1 MEINVFDT
9 YVKAKDGHV
18 MHFDVY
24 TEKKNNKLE
33 KALEYAKEWL
43 KSIGEEKA
51 EVTQRE
57 CRFCHTQVT
66 TKEIE
71 NEITKKGYYIYK
83 MSGCP

>member
-24 TEKKNNKLE
+24 TKDDKKIE
-33 KALEYAKEWL
+33 FALKSAKEWL

-51 EVTQRE
+51 IVTQKE
-57 CRFCHTQVT
+57 CRYCHSEAT
-66 TKEIE
+66 TKAIE
-71 NEITKKGYYIYK
+71 NEIEKKGYYIYK